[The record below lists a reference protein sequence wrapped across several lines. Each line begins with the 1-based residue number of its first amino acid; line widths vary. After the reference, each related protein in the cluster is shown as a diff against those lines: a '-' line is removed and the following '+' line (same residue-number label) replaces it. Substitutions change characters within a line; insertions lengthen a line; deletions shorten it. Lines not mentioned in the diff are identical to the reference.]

1 MAIKDQCNNCK
12 LFDGNICRAH
22 NTLPNYNQTS
32 CEGYSK
38 KGINLDKKEDSSI
51 MSDSAFHQP
60 KGNNSNTNSTTLIPQ
75 EFGMFSHPFSF
86 KGRIRRLEFGI
97 SLIIFTIGQ

>member
-38 KGINLDKKEDSSI
+38 KGINLDKKRRFLDYVGFCLP
-51 MSDSAFHQP
+51 SAER
-60 KGNNSNTNSTTLIPQ
+60 K
-75 EFGMFSHPFSF
+75 
-86 KGRIRRLEFGI
+86 
-97 SLIIFTIGQ
+97 

>member
-60 KGNNSNTNSTTLIPQ
+60 KEVLFCFFYRISQLYGFIGHNYVNVFMIEVALVHIY
-75 EFGMFSHPFSF
+75 SF
-86 KGRIRRLEFGI
+86 C
-97 SLIIFTIGQ
+97 

>member
-60 KGNNSNTNSTTLIPQ
+60 KGNNSNTNSTTLIPKSL
-75 EFGMFSHPFSF
+75 GCSAIHS
-86 KGRIRRLEFGI
+86 RLKEESVAWNLG
-97 SLIIFTIGQ
+97 LA